1 MLARP
6 GARALKRM
14 AAAGI
19 TSALLAGADAGAR
32 QTAYAQLTALAN
44 AGGPASEADV
54 AVAVACV
61 GPLVDDVLCADA
73 SVVGA
78 AEYRQASLVL
88 AGLLLLDRLEVG
100 VEYLGHERSLAAW
113 AAPGTALA
121 AMLTKEPVELD
132 VEDGAVILPR
142 PSPSFHVGNPY
153 E

>member
-1 MLARP
+1 
-6 GARALKRM
+6 M

-19 TSALLAGADAGAR
+19 TSALLAGADDGAPAR
-32 QTAYAQLTALAN
+32 PRMHSSQHWPTPAVRPARRMWRWRWRASALWLTACSARTRRW
-44 AGGPASEADV
+44 S
-54 AVAVACV
+54 
-61 GPLVDDVLCADA
+61 
-73 SVVGA
+73 GA

-142 PSPSFHVGNPY
+142 PSPSFYVGNPY